1 MDAMDTEKKCLTS
14 PLNVQAMDMK
24 QARILTPHNP
34 SLFTIVEALLLE
46 VAGGR
51 CGVLATTDY

>member
-1 MDAMDTEKKCLTS
+1 
-14 PLNVQAMDMK
+14 MDMK

-34 SLFTIVEALLLE
+34 SLFTTVEALLLE
-46 VAGGR
+46 GAGGR

>member
-1 MDAMDTEKKCLTS
+1 MDI
-14 PLNVQAMDMK
+14 K
-24 QARILTPHNP
+24 QARILTPNNP
-34 SLFTIVEALLLE
+34 SLFTTVEALLLE